1 MMSPP
6 ETPISPNRLSARN
19 FIHEAGDR
27 RIQDRINS
35 ELSRCAPHDAAS
47 LP

>member
-6 ETPISPNRLSARN
+6 ETPISPNRLSACN